1 MTKAGT
7 RVALPGKNDTCTLG
21 HKMQSFVYEEG
32 GGEREEGQIGLTKEC
47 IKGRFGAM
55 LVVSSV

>member
-7 RVALPGKNDTCTLG
+7 RVALPGQNDTCTLG

-32 GGEREEGQIGLTKEC
+32 GGEREEGQIGSDYYQLTRS
-47 IKGRFGAM
+47 IFKG
-55 LVVSSV
+55 